1 MDEHNDPNAQ
11 PIPNAKPYATPIDG
25 IDGSNEGDTAQ
36 AENLSAGMTRATPV
50 PRRRFLVGSAALLAV
65 VAGAGV
71 AARGAFGG
79 RAVTPTPPPT
89 LPPVVGIDPTTP
101 TPRRDPTPSVDERVN
116 GYVVTAPR
124 TLSATGVATVSFAL
138 FDGSQP
144 VNSKVA
150 VSLADKSGKLVAQ
163 NSDWVQRG
171 RGGVPI
177 SLTGLAAGEY
187 TLRVSGN
194 GFSDQ
199 ATVRVEDSTIL
210 FLETDKPI
218 YKPGETIRIRVVALD
233 VNLRPVATTATVEA
247 QDAKGIK
254 VFKKVLTT
262 DDFGMATLDLPLSTE
277 PNLGVWKLRAAVGES
292 VGGNRATQLD
302 VRVERYVLPKYEVK
316 ATLPKDWALVNERIT
331 GTVAAEYTFGKPVKG
346 ELEIVGMVY
355 RGTWQQFGK
364 ATLPIDGSA
373 TFELPA
379 AGYAAGSPGNAGSGG
394 ARLDITVREVA
405 TGYEETTSKL
415 LTVVSASVTLRVVP
429 ESQSFKPGLPFTALV
444 LAEGPDKRPV
454 DATIALAIST
464 QDAKYGML
472 PNENRSVTTTNGAA
486 LLKFT
491 SNKDAAMLTIQATAS
506 VAGVSGRVSGVP
518 LTMRAAYSP
527 SGAFL
532 RVEQVTRGAL
542 KIGDTARFALTAT
555 KEARS
560 FYYEIVSR
568 GRVVFSDQT
577 SEREIAI
584 TLMPYMAPEARLLV
598 YQILPDSEV
607 AADWVSFKIEGSLPQ
622 QVTVTPSQEEVRP
635 GTELDVR
642 VQTEGA
648 ARVGLVAVDRA
659 VFILAE
665 NRLNLQQVFG
675 EIERLYGTPQAEA
688 HDVQPLGGDVMP
700 MPGGVARP
708 GGVVA
713 PAPVGASSLTNP
725 GAKETFQGAGV
736 IVLTNRK
743 VPEGKS
749 IQQESGVAFAAGAA
763 PPRAAASAAPAAA
776 AMPAPQPTQ
785 SAAGRAAT
793 DQGQTAEPERTRE
806 FFPETWVWSALTTDA
821 SGRGVQ
827 RVTAPDS
834 ITTWNFRAVALSKE
848 KGLGIG
854 EAELRVFQPFFV
866 SIDLPYS
873 AIRGEEFPVSIALY
887 NYDSAAQRFSVEL
900 ERGDWFD
907 LLDNPTTTVS
917 VESKSVGAATF
928 TIRPNLLGVRKLKVT
943 ARGST
948 LADAIIKEI
957 IIEPEGVQ
965 RETVENAVLTV
976 GTPRTFPLAA
986 PAEAITGSHRAILAV
1001 TGSVLAQTIEG
1012 LENLLKMPY
1021 GCGEQNMLLFAPDVF
1036 IARYL
1041 KETGQNKPEIMAK
1054 AELLMI
1060 TGYQREL
1067 TYLRTDGSFSAFGQS
1082 DKSGSL
1088 WLTSF
1093 VMKTFAQ
1100 ANGLIYIDEEVQS
1113 ASRAWIGGQQKP
1125 DGSFDQV
1132 GFVHHQEMMGGVSGK
1147 TALTAYVAV
1156 ALLEA
1161 GDTAAAGR
1169 AIGWLE
1175 GQLASITDPYALALT
1190 TYALGLAKSSRAAA
1204 ARTSL
1209 LALAVES
1216 DEGLS
1221 WGDGPQPLP
1230 AATPTPVPAPG
1241 APVRPGTVPPGRG
1254 KSAAIETTG
1263 YAALALLAG
1272 GDTLNAGRAVRWLST
1287 KRGSLGGF
1295 GSTQDTVVALQ
1306 ALTASAATSR
1316 SDIDATVAISA
1327 GSFRK
1332 EIALRPANADVM
1344 EFIELPEGVA
1354 SVTVEARG
1362 KGQPVVQAVSRFN
1375 LPAAEVAAQSA
1386 FQLDVKYSA
1395 DQVAAN
1401 DLITVTAGVR
1411 FTPPTPVL
1419 AGMVVVDVAVPTGFA
1434 PETSSLE
1441 ELARKMAKLKR
1452 WDIAGR
1458 KVILY
1463 IEEMQPN
1470 ESITL
1475 TFQARALYPVRAQAV
1490 ASQAYSYYRP
1500 EWRGEHLGTR
1510 VVVSGRS

>member
-1 MDEHNDPNAQ
+1 MDEQNAPNAQ
-11 PIPNAKPYATPIDG
+11 TTSDDATEAPQSD
-25 IDGSNEGDTAQ
+25 AVP
-36 AENLSAGMTRATPV
+36 AGEPSPAAPVAATPV
-50 PRRRFLVGSAALLAV
+50 PRRRFLAGSAALVAV
-65 VAGAGV
+65 VAGAGF
-71 AARGAFGG
+71 AARQAFRGQG
-79 RAVTPTPPPT
+79 VTPSPSPT
-89 LPPVVGIDPTTP
+89 VPPVVGNDPATA
-101 TPRRDPTPSVDERVN
+101 TPRREPTPLVDERAD
-116 GYVVTAPR
+116 GYLVTAPR
-124 TLSATGVATVSFAL
+124 TLRANGVETVSFAL
-138 FDGSQP
+138 SNGTRP
-144 VNSKVA
+144 VNSLVKVA
-150 VSLADKSGKLVAQ
+150 LTDKSGKPVAEG
-163 NSDWVQRG
+163 SEWVLNG

-177 SLTGLAAGEY
+177 RLGALAAGDY
-187 TLRVSGN
+187 TLGVSGN
-194 GFSDQ
+194 GFTDR
-199 ATVRVEDSTIL
+199 ATVRVEDGTIL

-218 YKPGETIRIRVVALD
+218 YKPGETIRIRLVALD

-254 VFKKVLTT
+254 VFKKTVST
-262 DDFGMATLDLPLSTE
+262 DAFGMATLDLPLSTE

-316 ATLPKDWALVNERIT
+316 ATLPKDWALVSERIT
-331 GTVAAEYTFGKPVKG
+331 GTIAAEYTFGKPVKG
-346 ELEIVGMVY
+346 ELEVVGMVY
-355 RGTWQQFGK
+355 RGAWQQFGK

-394 ARLDITVREVA
+394 ARLDITVREEA

-415 LTVVSASVTLRVVP
+415 LTIVSAPVTLRLVP
-429 ESQSFKPGLPFTALV
+429 ESQSFKPGLPLSVLV
-444 LAEGPDKRPV
+444 IAEGPDKSPV
-454 DATIALAIST
+454 EANVTLTIGA
-464 QDAKYGML
+464 QDAKYSML
-472 PNENRSVTTTNGAA
+472 PNDTRQVRTTNGAA
-486 LLKFT
+486 LLEFT
-491 SNKDAAMLTIQATAS
+491 PHKDAVMLSIQSSAT
-506 VAGVSGRVSGVP
+506 VAGVSGRTGGVP

-527 SGAFL
+527 SGAFV
-532 RVEQVTRGAL
+532 RVEQATRGAL
-542 KIGDTARFALTAT
+542 KVGDTARFAITAT

-560 FYYEIVSR
+560 FYYEVVSR
-568 GRVVFSDQT
+568 GKVVFSDQT
-577 SEREIAI
+577 DEREIAI
-584 TLMPYMAPEARLLV
+584 ALMPYMAPEARLLV

-607 AADWVSFKIEGSLPQ
+607 AADWVSFKVEGSLPQ
-622 QVTVTPSQEEVRP
+622 RVTVTPEHEEVKP
-635 GTELDVR
+635 GAELDVR

-675 EIERLYGTPQAEA
+675 EIERLYAAPQAEA
-688 HDVQPLGGDVMP
+688 HASE
-700 MPGGVARP
+700 PGGGGREPVPVPGGAAP
-708 GGVVA
+708 GGVVGPG
-713 PAPVGASSLTNP
+713 PAGMGSQINP
-725 GAKETFQGAGV
+725 GAKEAFQGAGV
-736 IVLTNRK
+736 VVLTNRK

-749 IQQESGVAFAAGAA
+749 IQQEARVAF
-763 PPRAAASAAPAAA
+763 AASAAPAQPAASSAA
-776 AMPAPQPTQ
+776 A
-785 SAAGRAAT
+785 SAAAAPMPT
-793 DQGQTAEPERTRE
+793 RTAAAGGAAADQGQAEPERTRE

-821 SGRGVQ
+821 VGRGMQ

-834 ITTWNFRAVALSKE
+834 ITTWNFRAVALSQE

-866 SIDLPYS
+866 TIDLPYS
-873 AIRGEEFPVSIALY
+873 AIRGEQFPVSIALY
-887 NYDSAAQRFSVEL
+887 NYDSAAQRYTVEL

-907 LLDNPTTTVS
+907 LLDTPTVTVS
-917 VESKSVGAATF
+917 VEPKAVGAAVF
-928 TIRPNLLGVRKLKVT
+928 TIQPNLLGVRKLKVT

-965 RETVENAVLTV
+965 RETVENAVLTA

-986 PAEAITGSHRAILAV
+986 PAGAIGGSHRALLAV

-1067 TYLRTDGSFSAFGQS
+1067 TYRRTDGSFSAFGQS

-1088 WLTSF
+1088 WLTAF

-1100 ANGLIYIDEEVQS
+1100 ANGLIYIDEQVQA
-1113 ASRAWIGGQQKP
+1113 ASRSWIGGQQKG

-1175 GQLASITDPYALALT
+1175 GQLAGIVDPYALALT
-1190 TYALGLAKSSRAAA
+1190 AYALGLAKSPRAAA
-1204 ARTSL
+1204 ARASL
-1209 LALAVES
+1209 LAIATES

-1221 WGDGPQPLP
+1221 WGDGPQPIP
-1230 AATPTPVPAPG
+1230 VGTPTPVPAPG
-1241 APVRPGTVPPGRG
+1241 APVRPGSVPPGRG

-1263 YAALALLAG
+1263 YGALALLAG

-1295 GSTQDTVVALQ
+1295 GSTQDTIVALQ

-1316 SDIDATVAISA
+1316 AEVDATVAIVA
-1327 GSFRK
+1327 GSYRK
-1332 EIALRPANADVM
+1332 EIAIQPANADVM
-1344 EFIELPEGVA
+1344 QIVELPEGVA
-1354 SVTVEARG
+1354 SATVEARG
-1362 KGQPVVQAVSRFN
+1362 KGQPVVQAVSRYN
-1375 LPAAEVAAQSA
+1375 LPDAEVAAQSA
-1386 FQLDVKYSA
+1386 FQLDVQYNTA
-1395 DQVAAN
+1395 EVATN
-1401 DLITVTAGVR
+1401 DLITITAGVR
-1411 FTPPTPVL
+1411 FTPPEPVL
-1419 AGMVVVDVAVPTGFA
+1419 AGMVVADIAVPTGFA
-1434 PETSSLE
+1434 PETSSIE
-1441 ELARKMAKLKR
+1441 ALAKRTAKLKR
-1452 WDIAGR
+1452 WDVAGR
-1458 KVILY
+1458 KVIFY
-1463 IEEMQPN
+1463 IEEMQPD
-1470 ESITL
+1470 ESIGL

-1510 VVVSGRS
+1510 VVVSGRA

>member
-1 MDEHNDPNAQ
+1 MDEQTTPNAQ
-11 PIPNAKPYATPIDG
+11 PTPADAAE
-25 IDGSNEGDTAQ
+25 SQQSDTLPAD
-36 AENLSAGMTRATPV
+36 TPPVTPVTTTSV
-50 PRRRFLVGSAALLAV
+50 PRRRFLAASAALLAV
-65 VAGAGV
+65 VAGSGF
-71 AARGAFGG
+71 AARQAFRSQG
-79 RAVTPTPPPT
+79 TPSSPTPS
-89 LPPVVGIDPTTP
+89 LPPVVGIDPPTP
-101 TPRRDPTPSVDERVN
+101 TPRRDPTPSVDERADS
-116 GYVVTAPR
+116 YVVTAPR
-124 TLSATGVATVSFAL
+124 TLRANMVETVSFAL
-138 FDGSQP
+138 LRNNQP
-144 VNSKVA
+144 VTSRVA
-150 VSLADKSGKLVAQ
+150 VALSDKNGKQVAEG
-163 NSDWVQRG
+163 SDWVLRG
-171 RGGVPI
+171 RGGIPI
-177 SLTGLAAGEY
+177 RLGALVAGDY
-187 TLRVSGN
+187 TLSVSGN
-194 GFSDQ
+194 GFTDK
-199 ATVRVEDSTIL
+199 ATVRIEDGTIL

-233 VNLRPVATTATVEA
+233 ANLRPVATTATVEA

-254 VFKKVLTT
+254 IFKKGTTT
-262 DDFGMATLDLPLSTE
+262 DAYGMATLDLPLSTE

-292 VGGNRATQLD
+292 AAGSRATQLD

-316 ATLPKDWALVNERIT
+316 ATLPKDWALVSERIT
-331 GTVAAEYTFGKPVKG
+331 GTISAEYTFGKPVKG
-346 ELEIVGMVY
+346 ELEVVGMAY

-373 TFELPA
+373 RFELPA
-379 AGYAAGSPGNAGSGG
+379 VGYAAGSPGNAGAGG
-394 ARLDITVREVA
+394 ARLDITVREQS

-415 LTVVSASVTLRVVP
+415 LTVVSTPVTLRIVP
-429 ESQSFKPGLPFTALV
+429 ESQSFKPGLPFSALV
-444 LAEGPDKRPV
+444 IAEGPDKSPV
-454 DATIALAIST
+454 ESDVTVSIAP
-464 QDAKYGML
+464 QDANYTML
-472 PNENRSVTTTNGAA
+472 ATDTRQVRTVNGAA

-491 SNKDAAMLTIQATAS
+491 PSKDAVTLNVQSYAT

-532 RVEQVTRGAL
+532 RVEQATRGML
-542 KIGDTARFALTAT
+542 KVGDTARFTITAT

-568 GRVVFSDQT
+568 GKVVFSDQT
-577 SEREIAI
+577 NEREIAI

-607 AADWVSFKIEGSLPQ
+607 AADWVSFKIDGSLPQ
-622 QVTVTPSQEEVRP
+622 QVTVTPDQAEVKP
-635 GTELDVR
+635 GTELDIR
-642 VQTEGA
+642 VQTDGP

-675 EIERLYGTPQAEA
+675 EIERLYAAPQAEA
-688 HDVQPLGGDVMP
+688 HADQ
-700 MPGGVARP
+700 PGGVAPVPAP
-708 GGVVA
+708 GGVAPGGIVA
-713 PAPVGASSLTNP
+713 PGPAFGGSTINP

-749 IQQESGVAFAAGAA
+749 LQQEARVAFAAGAV
-763 PPRAAASAAPAAA
+763 PPQAAAASARPSAAASAAAA
-776 AMPAPQPTQ
+776 APQPTK
-785 SAAGRAAT
+785 SAGGAT
-793 DQGQTAEPERTRE
+793 ADQAQAEPERTRE
-806 FFPETWVWSALTTDA
+806 FFPETWVWSSLTTDA

-834 ITTWNFRAVALSKE
+834 ITTWNFRAVALSQE

-873 AIRGEEFPVSIALY
+873 AIRGEQFPVSIALY
-887 NYDSAAQRFSVEL
+887 NYDSAAQQFSVEL
-900 ERGDWFD
+900 ERSDWFD
-907 LLDNPTTTVS
+907 LLDSPTATVT
-917 VESKSVGAATF
+917 VQPKSVGAATF
-928 TIRPNLLGVRKLKVT
+928 TIQPNLLGVRKLKVT
-943 ARGST
+943 ARGT
-948 LADAIIKEI
+948 NLADAIIKEI

-965 RETVENAVLTV
+965 REQVENAILTV
-976 GTPRTFPLAA
+976 GTPRSFALAA
-986 PAEAITGSHRAILAV
+986 PAGVISGSHRALLAV

-1054 AELLMI
+1054 AEVLMI

-1067 TYLRTDGSFSAFGQS
+1067 TYRRTDGSFSAFGQS

-1088 WLTSF
+1088 WLTAF

-1100 ANGLIYIDEEVQS
+1100 ASDLIYIDDTVQA
-1113 ASRAWIGGQQKP
+1113 ASRAWIGSNQKS

-1132 GFVHHQEMMGGVSGK
+1132 GFVHHQDMMGGVSGK

-1169 AIGWLE
+1169 AITWLE
-1175 GQLASITDPYALALT
+1175 GQLAGITDPYALALT
-1190 TYALGLAKSSRAAA
+1190 AYALGLAKSPRAVA
-1204 ARTSL
+1204 ARASL
-1209 LALAVES
+1209 MAIAKDS

-1221 WGDGPQPLP
+1221 WGDSPQPV
-1230 AATPTPVPAPG
+1230 PTASAAPG

-1254 KSAAIETTG
+1254 QSAAIETTG
-1263 YAALALLAG
+1263 YGALALLAG
-1272 GDTLNAGRAVRWLST
+1272 GDNVNAGRAVRWLSAR
-1287 KRGSLGGF
+1287 RGSQGGF

-1316 SDIDATVAISA
+1316 LDIDATVAITA
-1327 GSFRK
+1327 GSYRK
-1332 EIALRPANADVM
+1332 EIALHPANADVM
-1344 EFIELPEGVA
+1344 QIIELPDGTSSA
-1354 SVTVEARG
+1354 TVEVRG
-1362 KGQPVVQAVSRFN
+1362 KGQPVLQAVSRYN
-1375 LPAAEVAAQSA
+1375 LPTATVASQSA
-1386 FQLDVKYSA
+1386 FQLDVKYST
-1395 DQVAAN
+1395 DQVATN
-1401 DLITVTAGVR
+1401 DLITITAGVR
-1411 FTPPTPVL
+1411 FTPPEPVL
-1419 AGMVVVDVAVPTGFA
+1419 AGMVVVDIAVPTGFA
-1434 PETSSLE
+1434 PETTSIE
-1441 ELARKMAKLKR
+1441 ALAKQTAKLKR

-1458 KVILY
+1458 KVLFY

-1500 EWRGEHLGTR
+1500 EWRGEHLSTR
-1510 VVVSGRS
+1510 VVVSSRS